1 MKKLFIV
8 LGIIVLLSIY
18 NTAFSL
24 GEEKNFIDFPEA
36 DYEKGESFIY
46 GSILKVDYE
55 NRKLIIK
62 QHMDHNS
69 QRVSPILR
77 VREDVVIVL
86 KRNNKAMNID
96 FSDLKI
102 EDSFGLV
109 LDESN
114 MVRGI
119 IIFV

>member
-1 MKKLFIV
+1 
-8 LGIIVLLSIY
+8 
-18 NTAFSL
+18 
-24 GEEKNFIDFPEA
+24 
-36 DYEKGESFIY
+36 
-46 GSILKVDYE
+46 
-55 NRKLIIK
+55 
-62 QHMDHNS
+62 
-69 QRVSPILR
+69 
-77 VREDVVIVL
+77 
-86 KRNNKAMNID
+86 MNID